1 MKTIFSLINALVFL
15 SKLSLFAQDTLTNLP
30 KTATRTINKYS
41 SGWGYYTGHNGNYIE
56 EFAEKYYING
66 NRTLLGVLSEHTG
79 VVANNNNESQ
89 FNVYSVGN
97 NKLPGNLMVS
107 KTVIYGDINL
117 SGNSM
122 ITIFN
127 VPALVSDSFFVSFN
141 LTDYAHGG
149 FDGDTIGLLYGVDGS
164 RPSTDL
170 SRFGR
175 NAVRH
180 HSHGSPIWKD
190 FYSQNF
196 TPIKTHFAI
205 YPILVSA
212 NGIDD
217 LKTDEFEITN
227 VFPNPFTE
235 SLYIKVNQKNEVSKL
250 SITIYNDL
258 GQIVKQITSE
268 NFNYTDSKEIKI
280 NTSELISGRYI
291 LFIKGNNTG
300 LATQIIKK

>member
-1 MKTIFSLINALVFL
+1 MKTIFSLINALLFL

-56 EFAEKYYING
+56 EFAEKYYISG
-66 NRTLLGVLSEHTG
+66 SRTLLGVISEHTG

-89 FNVYSVGN
+89 FKVYSVGN
-97 NKLPGNLMVS
+97 NKLPGNLIVS
-107 KTVIYGDINL
+107 KTLIYGDINL

-127 VPALVSDSFFVSFN
+127 APALVSDSFFVSFN

-149 FDGDTIGLLYGVDGS
+149 FDGDTIGLLYGEDGS
-164 RPSTDL
+164 RPNTDL
-170 SRFGR
+170 PRFGR

-196 TPIKTHFAI
+196 TPIKTHYALF
-205 YPILVSA
+205 PILA
-212 NGIDD
+212 PATIGINE
-217 LKTDEFEITN
+217 LETDEFKIAS
-227 VFPNPFTE
+227 VYPNPFVE
-235 SLYIKVNQKNEVSKL
+235 SINLKIVTIDVNDLTV
-250 SITIYNDL
+250 IIYNDF
-258 GQIVKQITSE
+258 GQVVKTVNTE
-268 NFNYTDSKEIKI
+268 NIEFTNNEEIKI
-280 NTSELISGRYI
+280 DCKELGPGRYI
-291 LFIKGNNTG
+291 VFIKGKNTG
-300 LATQIIKK
+300 LATQLIKN